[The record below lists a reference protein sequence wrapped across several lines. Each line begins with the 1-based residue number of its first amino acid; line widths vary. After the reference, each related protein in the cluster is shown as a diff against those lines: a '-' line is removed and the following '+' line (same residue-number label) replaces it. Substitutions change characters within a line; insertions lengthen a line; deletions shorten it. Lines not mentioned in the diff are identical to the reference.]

1 MAAEHRAVW
10 GAERGEADTD
20 GAAGIF
26 VANAV
31 GLGDNDLP
39 HARHMELH
47 AELAG
52 ARGAAVEEGL
62 DARTGVGDISGDAE
76 HGDAVL
82 DCVEEEAGGAALRC
96 TAFEAHR

>member
-1 MAAEHRAVW
+1 MAPEHRAVW
-10 GAERGEADTD
+10 GAERGEADAD

-26 VANAV
+26 MANAV
-31 GLGDNDLP
+31 GLGDDDLA

-62 DARTGVGDISGDAE
+62 NASARVGDIPGDAE

-82 DCVEEEAGGAALRC
+82 HGVEEEAGGAALRC